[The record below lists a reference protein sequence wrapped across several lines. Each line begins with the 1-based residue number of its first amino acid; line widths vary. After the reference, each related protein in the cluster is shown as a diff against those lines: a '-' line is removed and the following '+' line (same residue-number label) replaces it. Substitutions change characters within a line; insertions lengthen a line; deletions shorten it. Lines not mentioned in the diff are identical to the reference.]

1 VPVAAILDPAV
12 DGGGAGGG
20 RDQKR
25 DREERAPGGAAST
38 RVRRP
43 RGRFLTQV
51 GGEDTIAADDCM
63 TVVAVIPARYASV
76 RFPGKPLAPLA
87 GRAMVVHVLE
97 AVRGAKR
104 VDRVIVAT
112 DDARIAACVREAGG
126 EALMTSPDA
135 ASGTDRVAE
144 VARREPADAY
154 LNVQGDEP
162 LMPAENV
169 DRAVGALLDQ
179 PGRKLATLAYPMP
192 ADGVADPNTVKV
204 AVARDG
210 RALYFSRS
218 PIPYFRQGAPAY
230 RKHLGIYAYRPE
242 TLAEVA
248 ALPPSPLERAESL
261 EQLRWL
267 EAGHTIWVG
276 EAAGDSIGVDT
287 PADMEEAAK
296 RLTAKEAVS

>member
-1 VPVAAILDPAV
+1 
-12 DGGGAGGG
+12 
-20 RDQKR
+20 
-25 DREERAPGGAAST
+25 
-38 RVRRP
+38 
-43 RGRFLTQV
+43 
-51 GGEDTIAADDCM
+51 M

-87 GRAMVVHVLE
+87 GRPMVVHVLE

-144 VARREPADAY
+144 VARRAPADAY

-179 PGRKLATLAYPMP
+179 PGRKLATLAYPLP
-192 ADGVADPNTVKV
+192 ADAVADPNTVKV

-218 PIPYFRQGAPAY
+218 PIPYYRQGTPAY
-230 RKHLGIYAYRPE
+230 RKHLGIYAYRPD

-267 EAGHTIWVG
+267 EAGHSIWVG

-287 PADMEEAAK
+287 PADMIQAEGRLKEVEK
-296 RLTAKEAVS
+296 RLQAKEAIS